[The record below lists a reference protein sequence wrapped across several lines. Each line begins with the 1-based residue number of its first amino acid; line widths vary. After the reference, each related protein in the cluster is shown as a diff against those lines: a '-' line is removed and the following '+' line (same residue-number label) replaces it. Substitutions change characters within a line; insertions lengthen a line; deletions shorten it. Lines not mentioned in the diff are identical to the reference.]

1 MDLHIIILIITIVII
16 IVIKLAY
23 NYMGLTYIF
32 LRMCQIS
39 GILEMLACYSCS
51 RRCYYNDFYCVGAMG
66 SLVAL
71 GSISAVGCTQKVK
84 CFAQGRSAGE
94 G

>member
-32 LRMCQIS
+32 LKMCKIS
-39 GILEMLACYSCS
+39 GILEMLDC
-51 RRCYYNDFYCVGAMG
+51 
-66 SLVAL
+66 
-71 GSISAVGCTQKVK
+71 
-84 CFAQGRSAGE
+84 
-94 G
+94 